1 MTLDIFG
8 FRALWSPYF
17 FLFLL
22 LVATCYFL
30 ITVQYR
36 GKFSGSEPLTKR
48 QAIYFTAGIILV
60 YIIKGS
66 PVDLLGHLMFYVH
79 MIQMAFLYIVIPPL
93 FIFGIPPWLWRKI
106 ISAPWIRK
114 PFRLLTKPVPAIL
127 LFNGAFSFYHI
138 PFIFDTVKT
147 NLWLHAVHTLLLFLF
162 ALFMWWPLVNEV
174 DEEQKLGG
182 LKRMFYLFADGA
194 LLTPACALIIFS
206 NVPLYSSFSEPD
218 IWLQA
223 LQLCVPD
230 AMISSLNLSG
240 PEMFH
245 SLSLLHDQQLGGILM
260 KLIQEAVYGSVLY
273 RSFMKWYREEQKETQ
288 NSLSMDV
295 ELTK

>member
-1 MTLDIFG
+1 MTLEIFG

-22 LVATCYFL
+22 FAAVCYYLVTF
-30 ITVQYR
+30 QYR
-36 GKFSGSEPLTKR
+36 HKFSGSEPLTKR
-48 QAIYFTAGIILV
+48 QAICFTAGIILV

-66 PVDLLGHLMFYVH
+66 PLDLLGHLMFYVH
-79 MIQMAFLYIVIPPL
+79 MIQMAFLYLIIPPL
-93 FIFGIPPWLWRKI
+93 FIFGIPPWIWRKVI
-106 ISAPWIRK
+106 KYRYVRK

-127 LFNGAFSFYHI
+127 LFNGVFSLYHI
-138 PFIFDTVKT
+138 PFIFDAVKT
-147 NLWLHAVHTLLLFLF
+147 NFWLHAVHTIFLFLL
-162 ALFMWWPLVNEV
+162 ALFMWWPLLNEV
-174 DEEQKLGG
+174 EEEAKLSG
-182 LKRMFYLFADGA
+182 LKKMFYLFADGV

-206 NVPLYSSFSEPD
+206 DVPLYSTFSVPD

-230 AMISSLNLSG
+230 SMIASLDLSG

-260 KLIQEAVYGSVLY
+260 KLIQEVVYGSVLY
-273 RSFMKWYREEQKETQ
+273 QAFMKWYREEQGGTK
-288 NSLSMDV
+288 NAPVDID
-295 ELTK
+295 LTK